1 MVPVGGIGKGACPL
15 ISSKTTPMRRNHILW
30 LVVPPGVWA
39 VHFLASY
46 VTIAIWCAKF
56 ADESGDATPVRIA
69 IAAYTVVALA
79 IIVVMAGLSYRQHRT
94 GGVAPH
100 DDDTYEDHV
109 RFTGQATFLLSLLS
123 GVATIFTALVVVF
136 VGSCD

>member
-1 MVPVGGIGKGACPL
+1 
-15 ISSKTTPMRRNHILW
+15 MRRNHILW

-46 VTIAIWCAKF
+46 LTIAIWCAKF
-56 ADESGDATPVRIA
+56 ADESADATPVRIA
-69 IAAYTVVALA
+69 VAIYTVLALA
-79 IIVVMAGLSYRQHRT
+79 IIVGMGFLSYRQHRT
-94 GGVAPH
+94 GGTAPH
-100 DDDTYEDHV
+100 DEDTPGDHI

-123 GVATIFTALVVVF
+123 GVATFFTSLVVVF

>member
-1 MVPVGGIGKGACPL
+1 MISNEPTPV
-15 ISSKTTPMRRNHILW
+15 RRNHILW

-46 VTIAIWCAKF
+46 MTIAIWCAKF
-56 ADESGDATPVRIA
+56 ADDSADATPVRIA
-69 IAAYTVVALA
+69 IAVYTVLALA
-79 IIVVMAGLSYRQHRT
+79 IIVGIGFLSYRQHRN
-94 GGVAPH
+94 GGNAPH
-100 DDDTYEDHV
+100 DEDTPEDHI

-123 GVATIFTALVVVF
+123 GVATIFTSLVVVF